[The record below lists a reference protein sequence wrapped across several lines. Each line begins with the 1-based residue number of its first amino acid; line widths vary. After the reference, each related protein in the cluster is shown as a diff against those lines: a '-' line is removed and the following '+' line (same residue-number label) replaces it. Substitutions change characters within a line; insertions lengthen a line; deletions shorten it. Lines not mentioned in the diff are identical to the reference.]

1 MTKQNVLEIFA
12 ANSRFM
18 TPDEIQNCL
27 HGNSQRS
34 SVYSYLSRLCKQG
47 LLERAQ
53 GWARV
58 AYRITPRG
66 MERLR
71 FFQSQQI
78 TKMTFSY
85 NLAGKHGKTAGPK

>member
-1 MTKQNVLEIFA
+1 MSKRKVLEIFA
-12 ANSRFM
+12 ANPRFM
-18 TPDEIQNCL
+18 RPDEIRACLQN
-27 HGNSQRS
+27 HSQRS
-34 SVYSYLSRLCKQG
+34 SVYSYLSRLCRQG

-71 FFQSQQI
+71 FFRLQQRGI
-78 TKMTFSY
+78 
-85 NLAGKHGKTAGPK
+85 AR